1 MQIAIISVIIVV
13 VVALICGSIY
23 ISSTAVSVTDK
34 PHVQSDDLPQPQ
46 PQPLAQRIH
55 QLVNEE
61 RARHGLASLSWDGRT
76 ATYAEAHAND
86 ILIRGSYADLQD
98 PKDKGDIFY
107 RGIENALCI
116 NEMNQQRIEINSRS
130 SDEIARQVV
139 EGWLADDYSGSNMLG
154 PYAGEGIGAAL
165 DIENNVAVVVQN
177 LC

>member
-13 VVALICGSIY
+13 VLALVCGSVY
-23 ISSTAVSVTDK
+23 VSSTAASVTDK
-34 PHVQSDDLPQPQ
+34 PHVQGDDPPQAQ
-46 PQPLAQRIH
+46 QLAQKIH
-55 QLVNEE
+55 QMVNEE

-86 ILIRGSYADLQD
+86 IMVRGNYADMQD

-116 NEMNQQRIEINSRS
+116 NEMNQQRIEINNRS
-130 SDEIARQVV
+130 LDEIARQVV
-139 EGWLADDYSGSNMLG
+139 DSWLADYYSGSNMLG
-154 PYAGEGIGAAL
+154 PYTGEGIGAAL
-165 DIENNVAVVVQN
+165 DFENNVAVVVQN